1 MDSSLNP
8 TYSPDYI
15 NFSNEG
21 QLMGEESYENEES
34 LLDRPLIR
42 NFLIIAYIIVFL
54 FCVIGN
60 ILILTV
66 IITKKSMRT
75 ITNFLL
81 GNLAVADLL
90 VGIFCVVQTG
100 FHFLHSGHSQWIFG
114 KTMCHCYLYLVN
126 MIPNLSAGILV
137 LLSVERFI
145 AVVRP
150 MLVQDI
156 MTSRVLL
163 MSTALVW
170 TFCIIMNLPYL
181 IAVQYISHEDPETG
195 IHMAIC
201 TRKHFMLFDINI
213 LKVVSILN
221 LIVWYIIAL
230 LILLIIYISIGH
242 IMMKSSRKYGRDNY
256 PYKDIKISITAQD
269 GTIIHK
275 NNFNTP
281 LLEKNGQKF
290 STNNTGIEKKRSSS
304 KNITSE
310 SFDTRRRVIKLVAL
324 LVISFAV
331 LNMPRYIYLTWSI
344 FRDVNSPRCL
354 DCLLTLLHPITF
366 LLMFVNSAINPIL
379 YAFLSQRFRNAISD
393 TLTCYNERE
402 KKKKKVLEN
411 LRFTRFNT
419 KENNFSGSFGGLPTM
434 NVQGTSPNLNNAR
447 KSVSITFNSKININQ
462 NSRLPLKIPQAGFN
476 MKQEEKVYQN
486 QFYN

>member
-1 MDSSLNP
+1 MDSSVNQ
-8 TYSPDYI
+8 TYFPEYI
-15 NFSNEG
+15 NFSSDEN
-21 QLMGEESYENEES
+21 LMGEDNYENEVS

-54 FCVIGN
+54 FCVLGN

-145 AVVRP
+145 AVARP

-156 MTSRVLL
+156 MTSRVLV
-163 MSTALVW
+163 MSTAIVW
-170 TFCIIMNLPYL
+170 TFCVIMNLPYL

-195 IHMAIC
+195 IQMAIC

-221 LIVWYIIAL
+221 LVVWYIIPL

-242 IMMKSSRKYGRDNY
+242 ILIKSSIKHNKNNHL
-256 PYKDIKISITAQD
+256 YKDVRV
-269 GTIIHK
+269 TINSSNGAVVHK
-275 NNFNTP
+275 NNLNTP
-281 LLEKNGQKF
+281 LLRKSSNKLSSNCADSDRRKLCMRNNG
-290 STNNTGIEKKRSSS
+290 
-304 KNITSE
+304 SE

-324 LVISFAV
+324 LVVSFAV
-331 LNMPRYIYLTWSI
+331 LNMPRYIYLTWSV

-379 YAFLSQRFRNAISD
+379 YAFLSQRFKDAISD

-402 KKKKKVLEN
+402 EKKKKVLES
-411 LRFTRFNT
+411 LRCTRLNVNDNT
-419 KENNFSGSFGGLPTM
+419 LFASYGGLPSM
-434 NVQGTSPNLNNAR
+434 NTEKESPNINVGR
-447 KSVSITFNSKININQ
+447 KSISISFNPNINMNQ
-462 NSRLPLKIPQAGFN
+462 NSIMTFKIPSTGYFETR
-476 MKQEEKVYQN
+476 KESLPTTTL
-486 QFYN
+486 

>member
-15 NFSNEG
+15 NYSYEG
-21 QLMGEESYENEES
+21 QLIGEDNYENEES

-81 GNLAVADLL
+81 SNLAVADLL

-100 FHFLHSGHSQWIFG
+100 FHFLHSGNSQWIFG

-150 MLVQDI
+150 MLVHDI

-163 MSTALVW
+163 ISTALVW
-170 TFCIIMNLPYL
+170 TFCIIMNLPYI

-213 LKVVSILN
+213 LKVVSMLN
-221 LIVWYIIAL
+221 IIVWYILAL
-230 LILLIIYISIGH
+230 IILLIIYISIGH
-242 IMMKSSRKYGRDNY
+242 IMMKSSKKYGRDNCL
-256 PYKDIKISITAQD
+256 YKDTKITITSQD

-275 NNFNTP
+275 NNYNSP
-281 LLEKNGQKF
+281 LLERGGQK
-290 STNNTGIEKKRSSS
+290 NNSKCIGNEKKRLPM
-304 KNITSE
+304 KNVVSE
-310 SFDTRRRVIKLVAL
+310 SSDTRRRVIKLVAL
-324 LVISFAV
+324 LVLSFAV

-402 KKKKKVLEN
+402 KKKKKVLES

-419 KENNFSGSFGGLPTM
+419 KEHNFSASYGGLPTL
-434 NVQGTSPNLNNAR
+434 NVQRESPNINVTR
-447 KSVSITFNSKININQ
+447 KSISISFNSKININQ
-462 NSRLPLKIPQAGFN
+462 NSRLPLKIPTAGYYETRRESLPTPIL
-476 MKQEEKVYQN
+476 Q
-486 QFYN
+486 

>member
-1 MDSSLNP
+1 MDSILNP
-8 TYSPDYI
+8 TTSPPDYI
-15 NFSNEG
+15 NYSNEG
-21 QLMGEESYENEES
+21 GILSEESYQNEES
-34 LLDRPLIR
+34 LLNRPLIR

-54 FCVIGN
+54 SCVLGN
-60 ILILTV
+60 IIILTV

-81 GNLAVADLL
+81 GNLALADLL

-100 FHFLHSGHSQWIFG
+100 FHFLSSGDSKWIFG

-156 MTSRVLL
+156 MTSRVLVI
-163 MSTALVW
+163 STAFVW
-170 TFCIIMNLPYL
+170 TFCIIMNFPYL
-181 IAVQYISHEDPETG
+181 FAVQYISHTDPDTG
-195 IHMAIC
+195 INMAIC

-221 LIVWYIIAL
+221 LIVWYILAL
-230 LILLIIYISIGH
+230 LILLVIYISIGH
-242 IMMKSSRKYGRDNY
+242 IMMKTSRRYERDNHSC
-256 PYKDIKISITAQD
+256 KDVKITLTSGD
-269 GTIIHK
+269 GAVIHG
-275 NNFNTP
+275 NNVNSP
-281 LLEKNGQKF
+281 LLEKSSHKN
-290 STNNTGIEKKRSSS
+290 SNNSETNKKKSSMR
-304 KNITSE
+304 NNASE

-331 LNMPRYIYLTWSI
+331 LNMPRYIYLTWSV

-354 DCLLTLLHPITF
+354 DCLMTLLHPITF

-379 YAFLSQRFRNAISD
+379 YAFLSQRFRDAISD

-402 KKKKKVLEN
+402 KKKKKLLEN
-411 LRFTRFNT
+411 LRFTRFNSN
-419 KENNFSGSFGGLPTM
+419 ENNISSTMGGVTPMSYKERIDKSPVISIPKKTIPISFNPNINMERNRLSFNIKSTGYCHMTQEGLPHTI
-434 NVQGTSPNLNNAR
+434 L
-447 KSVSITFNSKININQ
+447 
-462 NSRLPLKIPQAGFN
+462 
-476 MKQEEKVYQN
+476 
-486 QFYN
+486 